1 MVGGFGQWGDELN
14 TYTLTYSPEI
24 VKLRPGIVRTTGWV
38 SNAIIKRAYIQS
50 QQIERYVC

>member
-24 VKLRPGIVRTTGWV
+24 VKLRPGIVRTPGWV